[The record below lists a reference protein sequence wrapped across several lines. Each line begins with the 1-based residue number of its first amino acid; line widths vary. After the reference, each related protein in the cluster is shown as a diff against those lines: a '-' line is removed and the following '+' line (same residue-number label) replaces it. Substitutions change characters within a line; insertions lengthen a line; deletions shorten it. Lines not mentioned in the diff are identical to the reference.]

1 MSFIPENTPFIALP
15 TALKG
20 KVTPYQLTV
29 IWVLQSY
36 YPNIWPSYAT
46 IAKDAKMSRSSVI
59 RTVNELVELG
69 LLQKQYRIDE
79 FNQKTNCYRVSIWQ
93 QCKALP
99 VPDPTINGRYLTG
112 TGVVSERHGGGVTET
127 LGWCQRDTGVV
138 SEVHPKKNNIT
149 KTNNYK
155 TISQKKPADKFFEP
169 FWTAYRNIPTS
180 MRVVSQ
186 SKKLAKAEFS
196 KLGKKT
202 QEKILDCLQAD
213 IRARSKQLKNDNFT
227 PLFPDC
233 FRYLKNGQFEQ
244 YLLTVS
250 KKATTLGK
258 PKQNT
263 PF

>member
-20 KVTPYQLTV
+20 KVTPFQLSV
-29 IWVLQSY
+29 LWVLQSY

-99 VPDPTINGRYLTG
+99 VPDPAINGRYLTG
-112 TGVVSERHGGGVTET
+112 TGGSVTQT
-127 LGWCQRDTGVV
+127 LGGCQSDTGVV
-138 SEVHPKKNNIT
+138 SELHPKKNNIT

-155 TISQKKPADKFFEP
+155 NKSFEP
-169 FWTAYRNIPTS
+169 FWKTYLGIPKD
-180 MRVVSQ
+180 MRSISQ
-186 SKKLAKAEFS
+186 SKSDTYKQFMKLDTKTRD
-196 KLGKKT
+196 KLK
-202 QEKILDCLQAD
+202 DCLEAD
-213 IRARSKQLKNDNFT
+213 LRARTKSLKQDKFT
-227 PLFPDC
+227 PLFPDAH
-233 FRYLKNGQFEQ
+233 RWISKGQYEQ
-244 YLLTVS
+244 YLLTAS
-250 KKATTLGK
+250 NKAVTFKK
-258 PKQNT
+258 PKNT

>member
-20 KVTPYQLTV
+20 KVTPYQLAV

-36 YPNIWPSYAT
+36 YPNIWPSYQT

-99 VPDPTINGRYLTG
+99 VQDPAIHGRYLTG
-112 TGVVSERHGGGVTET
+112 TGGSVTQT
-127 LGWCQRDTGVV
+127 LGGYQRDTGVV
-138 SEVHPKKNNIT
+138 SEVHPNYNNLT
-149 KTNNYK
+149 KTK
-155 TISQKKPADKFFEP
+155 LTIKLISTFFEP
-169 FWTAYRNIPTS
+169 FWESYRKIPTS

-186 SKKLAKAEFS
+186 SKKLAKAEFM
-196 KLGKKT
+196 KLSRKT
-202 QEKILDCLQAD
+202 QERLLQCLEAD

-244 YLLTVS
+244 YLLTAV
-250 KKATTLGK
+250 KKPTTFK
-258 PKQNT
+258 KHKNT

>member
-20 KVTPYQLTV
+20 KVTPYQLSV
-29 IWVLQSY
+29 LWVLQSY

-99 VPDPTINGRYLTG
+99 VPDPAITGRYLTG
-112 TGVVSERHGGGVTET
+112 TGGGVTQT
-127 LGWCQRDTGVV
+127 LGGCQRDTGVV
-138 SEVHPKKNNIT
+138 SEVHPKKNKLT
-149 KTNNYK
+149 KTINYK
-155 TISQKKPADKFFEP
+155 NKSFEP
-169 FWTAYRNIPTS
+169 FWKAYLAIPKD
-180 MRVVSQ
+180 MRSLSQ
-186 SKKLAKAEFS
+186 SKSDTYKHFMKLDAKTRD
-196 KLGKKT
+196 KLK
-202 QEKILDCLQAD
+202 DCLEAD
-213 IRARSKQLKNDNFT
+213 LRARIRSLKQDKFT
-227 PLFPDC
+227 PLFPDAC
-233 FRYLKNGQFEQ
+233 RYISKGQFEQ
-244 YLLTVS
+244 YLLTLD
-250 KKATTLGK
+250 KKPITFRK
-258 PKQNT
+258 PKNH

>member
-1 MSFIPENTPFIALP
+1 M
-15 TALKG
+15 
-20 KVTPYQLTV
+20 
-29 IWVLQSY
+29 QSY

-99 VPDPTINGRYLTG
+99 VPDPAINGRYLTG
-112 TGVVSERHGGGVTET
+112 TGGGVTQT
-127 LGWCQRDTGVV
+127 LGGCQRDTGVV

-155 TISQKKPADKFFEP
+155 TISSFFEP
-169 FWTAYRNIPTS
+169 FWEAYRKIPTS

-196 KLGKKT
+196 KLSKKT

-233 FRYLKNGQFEQ
+233 FRYLKNGQYEQ

>member
-1 MSFIPENTPFIALP
+1 MSFIPENTPFTSLP

-20 KVTPYQLTV
+20 KVTPYQLSV

-99 VPDPTINGRYLTG
+99 VPDPAIHGRYLTG
-112 TGVVSERHGGGVTET
+112 TGGGVTQT
-127 LGWCQRDTGVV
+127 LGGCQGDTGVV

-155 TISQKKPADKFFEP
+155 TISSFFEP
-169 FWTAYRNIPTS
+169 FWEAYRKIPTS

-186 SKKLAKAEFS
+186 SKKLAKAEFA
-196 KLGKKT
+196 KLNKKT

-213 IRARSKQLKNDNFT
+213 IRARSKQLNNDNFT

-250 KKATTLGK
+250 KKPTTFKK
-258 PKQNT
+258 PKNT

>member
-99 VPDPTINGRYLTG
+99 VPAPAINGRYLTG
-112 TGVVSERHGGGVTET
+112 TGGSVTQT
-127 LGWCQRDTGVV
+127 LGGYQRDTGVV
-138 SEVHPKKNNIT
+138 SELHPKKNNIT

-155 TISQKKPADKFFEP
+155 NKSFEP
-169 FWTAYRNIPTS
+169 FWKAYLGIPKD
-180 MRVVSQ
+180 MRSLSQ
-186 SKKLAKAEFS
+186 SKSDTYKQFMKLDAKTRD
-196 KLGKKT
+196 KLK
-202 QEKILDCLQAD
+202 DCLEAD
-213 IRARSKQLKNDNFT
+213 LRARTRSLKQDKFT
-227 PLFPDC
+227 PLFPDAC
-233 FRYLKNGQFEQ
+233 RYISKGQFEQ
-244 YLLTVS
+244 YLLTLD
-250 KKATTLGK
+250 KKPITFRK
-258 PKQNT
+258 PKNT

>member
-99 VPDPTINGRYLTG
+99 VPDLAISGRYLTG
-112 TGVVSERHGGGVTET
+112 TGGSVTQT
-127 LGWCQRDTGVV
+127 LGGCQTDTGVV

-155 TISQKKPADKFFEP
+155 NKSFEP
-169 FWTAYRNIPTS
+169 FWKAYLAIPKD
-180 MRVVSQ
+180 MRSLSQ
-186 SKKLAKAEFS
+186 SKSETYKQFMKLDAKTRD
-196 KLGKKT
+196 KLK
-202 QEKILDCLQAD
+202 DCLEAD
-213 IRARSKQLKNDNFT
+213 LRARTRSLKQDKFT
-227 PLFPDC
+227 PMFPDAC
-233 FRYLKNGQFEQ
+233 RYISKGQYEQ
-244 YLLTVS
+244 YMLTVS
-250 KKATTLGK
+250 NKKTTLGK

>member
-20 KVTPYQLTV
+20 KVTPSHLSV
-29 IWVLQSY
+29 LWVLQSY

-99 VPDPTINGRYLTG
+99 VPDPAIHGRYLTG
-112 TGVVSERHGGGVTET
+112 TGGSVTQT
-127 LGWCQRDTGVV
+127 LGGCQRDTGVV

-155 TISQKKPADKFFEP
+155 NKSFEP
-169 FWTAYRNIPTS
+169 FWKTYLGIPKD
-180 MRVVSQ
+180 MRSISQ
-186 SKKLAKAEFS
+186 SKSDTYKHFMKLDAKTRD
-196 KLGKKT
+196 KLK
-202 QEKILDCLQAD
+202 DCLEAD
-213 IRARSKQLKNDNFT
+213 LRARIRSLKQDKFT
-227 PLFPDC
+227 PLFPDAC
-233 FRYLKNGQFEQ
+233 RYISKGQFEQ
-244 YLLTVS
+244 YLLTLD
-250 KKATTLGK
+250 KKPITFRK
-258 PKQNT
+258 PKNT

>member
-20 KVTPYQLTV
+20 KVTPYQLSV
-29 IWVLQSY
+29 LWVLQSY

-99 VPDPTINGRYLTG
+99 VPDPAINGRYLTG
-112 TGVVSERHGGGVTET
+112 TGGGVTQT
-127 LGWCQRDTGVV
+127 LGGGQRDTGVV

-155 TISQKKPADKFFEP
+155 NKSFEP
-169 FWTAYRNIPTS
+169 FWKTYLGIPKD
-180 MRVVSQ
+180 MRSISQ
-186 SKKLAKAEFS
+186 SKSDTYKQFMKLDTKTRD
-196 KLGKKT
+196 KLK
-202 QEKILDCLQAD
+202 DCLEAD
-213 IRARSKQLKNDNFT
+213 LRARTKSLKQDKFT
-227 PLFPDC
+227 PLFPDAH
-233 FRYLKNGQFEQ
+233 RWISKGQYEQ
-244 YLLTVS
+244 YLLTAS
-250 KKATTLGK
+250 NKAVTFKK
-258 PKQNT
+258 PKNT